1 MERGQKRADK
11 VRETNRKGLL
21 EQLKNKG
28 LIQQVIESNNKLA
41 DLTVELTQLEVTRI
55 KSANDTRMAL
65 VKKYLPDVK
74 QTELVGEEGADIKT
88 VTRVERVIVNATNT
102 DS

>member
-1 MERGQKRADK
+1 MEKGQSRANKIRETKRAE
-11 VRETNRKGLL
+11 VL
-21 EQLKNKG
+21 EALKARG
-28 LIQQVIESNNKLA
+28 LIQKVIDTADELA
-41 DLTVELTQLEVTRI
+41 DLKKPLEAVEVQRLKAAT
-55 KSANDTRMAL
+55 DTRLAL
-65 VKKYLPDVK
+65 IKKYLPDIK

>member
-1 MERGQKRADK
+1 MEKGQSRADK
-11 VRETNRKGLL
+11 RRELSRAGLI

-28 LIQQVIESNNKLA
+28 LVQQVIESNNKLA
-41 DLTVELTQLEVTRI
+41 DLSLELTPLEVTRI

-74 QTELVGEEGADIKT
+74 QMELVGEDGENIKVDNTFT
-88 VTRVERVIVNATNT
+88 VEFVNA
-102 DS
+102 SPKS